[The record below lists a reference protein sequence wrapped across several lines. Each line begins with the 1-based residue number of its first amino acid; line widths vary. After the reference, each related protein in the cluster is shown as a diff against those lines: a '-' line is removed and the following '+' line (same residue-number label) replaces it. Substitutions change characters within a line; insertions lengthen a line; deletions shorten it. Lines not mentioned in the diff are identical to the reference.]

1 MHPNPGIPAGDM
13 MKTQMK
19 AGLAATMAATKNK
32 FQVDPKPPA
41 QEQITE

>member
-19 AGLAATMAATKNK
+19 AGLDATMAPTKK
-32 FQVDPKPPA
+32 VI
-41 QEQITE
+41 EG